1 MATVHTVDGRLI
13 ICASSKVFSIVD
25 SQGVLDIR
33 ETFDVKNASTSA
45 PKPNKCSEAN
55 SNVKQNNGSEDP
67 SYQVLCC
74 AVSNCGTMLAIGT
87 SEKTAMILNS
97 KSLQMRRAFR
107 IPKAPTSVCFD
118 KDDSHIIIGDRA
130 GHVICYTVEPSEKSG
145 YVDMNGEECPY
156 EGEPLTSAIS
166 MVLDVAISHDG
177 RFLLAADRDE
187 KIRVSRYPQAFVVQS
202 FCLGHSAYVSSVAV
216 HGHRVFST
224 GGDSI
229 VHEWNIETGKSV
241 AKSDKLDEVPVR
253 RICLLPK
260 DEKFNIVAISG
271 NKLHI
276 LNEKLQEIRSVDASS
291 AIMDVSVL
299 EENVYCVSSSG
310 VFSFNV
316 AEGTL
321 KSLTVTNDLIE
332 ALSNAKDPISNYFK
346 NVTHQ
351 NMVDYYK
358 RKAEK
363 IESIK
368 EKQNRKRKAKEE
380 RRKAEKRLAGE
391 AEVTC

>member
-1 MATVHTVDGRLI
+1 MGTEY
-13 ICASSKVFSIVD
+13 F
-25 SQGVLDIR
+25 
-33 ETFDVKNASTSA
+33 
-45 PKPNKCSEAN
+45 P
-55 SNVKQNNGSEDP
+55 
-67 SYQVLCC
+67 QV
-74 AVSNCGTMLAIGT
+74 
-87 SEKTAMILNS
+87 
-97 KSLQMRRAFR
+97 Q
-107 IPKAPTSVCFD
+107 
-118 KDDSHIIIGDRA
+118 
-130 GHVICYTVEPSEKSG
+130 
-145 YVDMNGEECPY
+145 
-156 EGEPLTSAIS
+156 
-166 MVLDVAISHDG
+166 
-177 RFLLAADRDE
+177 
-187 KIRVSRYPQAFVVQS
+187 
-202 FCLGHSAYVSSVAV
+202 
-216 HGHRVFST
+216 
-224 GGDSI
+224 
-229 VHEWNIETGKSV
+229 
-241 AKSDKLDEVPVR
+241 
-253 RICLLPK
+253 

-291 AIMDVSVL
+291 AIMDISVL